1 MEDVV
6 RIVSN
11 SDGESLSWALCVLE
25 LKKGTGDGGPGNRIS
40 LARTC
45 DPQLN
50 LVLLAYE
57 ENKHHASI
65 LGCIDHVSNT
75 PGVSPL
81 C

>member
-11 SDGESLSWALCVLE
+11 SDGEGMSWALCVLE
-25 LKKGTGDGGPGNRIS
+25 LKRKGTGDGGPGNRIS

-50 LVLLAYE
+50 
-57 ENKHHASI
+57 
-65 LGCIDHVSNT
+65 
-75 PGVSPL
+75 
-81 C
+81 